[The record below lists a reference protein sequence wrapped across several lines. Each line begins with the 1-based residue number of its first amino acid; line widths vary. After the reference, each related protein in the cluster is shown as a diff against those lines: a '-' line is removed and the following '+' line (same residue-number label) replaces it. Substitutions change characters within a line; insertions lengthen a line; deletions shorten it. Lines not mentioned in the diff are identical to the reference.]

1 MTIIRSGQP
10 AERGIALLL
19 AMFALL
25 LLSVIGVGMMYS
37 TNMESSINSN
47 FRDKQGSLYAALA
60 GLQEARD
67 RIQPA
72 THNII
77 APTSLPGFVATAS
90 AGSAGLIYI
99 VANSSV
105 DPTNPGNRY
114 FDTELCQENVLG
126 LTATPGLRCTS
137 APSPPS
143 GQTWYQPF
151 VQDSLSSS
159 APWNLTTPLDL
170 KWVRI
175 SLKGN
180 TMTPVSADGSSN
192 SKQLCWDGTH
202 QVMLPTG
209 YGATCAPNGGID
221 AIRIKN
227 FGSHYTSS
235 PTNVTIGAPPPG
247 GTQATAHVVKASTT
261 DGKISADIS
270 ITNPGAGYTS
280 AIVQFT
286 GGGGTGA
293 AATATVAPAGSP
305 ISSVTLSGSGSQ
317 CYAVAPSVTISAPSG
332 SGATATASLAA
343 SNSCVVNWA
352 PTAHCTTSPPKN
364 TTVTGVTLNGGA
376 GSGFSGTLV
385 FDNGGHIN
393 SASIQNPGTGYTSA
407 PTTVSGGTPALGS
420 CTVTPN
426 AVLGKLVGSVSGS
439 GGGGYTT
446 PVAVTFSSGSGTAA
460 AAPSATATIGPLSP
474 NAGQITGITVTNQGT
489 GYTSL
494 PVVTIIGTAT
504 TIATAT
510 ATLETVMTISGIVV
524 DNPGSGYIAEP
535 TVTID
540 PPPGGGTTATAT
552 AQVARGTN
560 YGKVYLLTSLAQTR
574 TGARTMAQM
583 EVASPVVGWNST
595 GALTLDGPSPTIG
608 AMPNSDNFVIDGND
622 ANSCGELPDLA
633 HPAIDGYD
641 DPGADPPTHSVQTIT
656 SALPRPDHYPGA
668 GGAPSVQNGY
678 QGLGETLGSPA
689 GLKSLTDTLR
699 SVAASQGHLYGSN
712 PGSIAMGSCSSCPT
726 TTYTDPLGYPVTSPS
741 PVGATTVVDYVN
753 GDLTL
758 NGNAS
763 GYGILVVTGS
773 LTMSGDFTWYGV
785 VLVIGDG
792 VASLGGGGNGQIV
805 GTALIAKIYDSPSD
819 HSTLR
824 SSLGSPNVSWN
835 GGGGNGIQFDHCWA
849 TNLIGTIP
857 WTPPPSVHPL
867 KVLSF
872 RTLQY

>member
-1 MTIIRSGQP
+1 MIIRSSRPG
-10 AERGIALLL
+10 EHGIALLL
-19 AMFALL
+19 VMFSLL
-25 LLSVIGVGMMYS
+25 LLTVIGLGMMYS

-47 FRDKQGSLYAALA
+47 YRDKQGSLYAALA

-72 THNII
+72 THNIV
-77 APTSLPGFVATAS
+77 APTSLPGFIATTS

-99 VANSSV
+99 VANNSV
-105 DPTNPGNRY
+105 DPTNAGNPY
-114 FDTELCQENVLG
+114 FDAELCQEKVLG
-126 LTATPGLRCTS
+126 LTATPGSRCTS
-137 APSPPS
+137 PPSPPS

-159 APWNLTTPLDL
+159 APWNLSAPLDL

-180 TMTPVSADGSSN
+180 TMTPVSVDGSSN
-192 SKQLCWDGTH
+192 SKQVCWDGAH
-202 QVMLPTG
+202 QVLLPAG
-209 YGATCAPNGGID
+209 YGANCAPNGGIN
-221 AIRIKN
+221 AIKMTN

-235 PTNVTIGAPPPG
+235 STNVTISAPPSG
-247 GTQATAHVVKASTT
+247 GTQATAHVVKTSAT
-261 DGKISADIS
+261 DGKISSNIT

-293 AATATVAPAGSP
+293 AATATVAPSGSP

-317 CYAVAPSVTISAPSG
+317 CYAVAPSVTLSAPSG
-332 SGATATASLAA
+332 SGATATASLAG

-352 PTAHCTTSPPKN
+352 PSAHCTTTPPKN
-364 TTVTGVTLNGGA
+364 TTVTGVTLNGGG

-385 FDNGGHIN
+385 FDNGGHI
-393 SASIQNPGTGYTSA
+393 SSSSIQNPGTSYTSP
-407 PTTVSGGTPALGS
+407 PTTVSGGTPALGT

-426 AVLGKLVGSVSGS
+426 AVLGKLVASVSGS
-439 GGGGYTT
+439 GGSGYTT
-446 PVAVTFSSGSGTAA
+446 PVTVTFSSGTGTAA
-460 AAPSATATIGPLSP
+460 AAPSAMATIGPP
-474 NAGQITGITVTNQGT
+474 ATNAGQITAITVTNQGT
-489 GYTSL
+489 GYTGV
-494 PVVTIIGTAT
+494 PVITIIGTAT
-504 TIATAT
+504 TIGTAT
-510 ATLETVMTISGIVV
+510 ATLETVSTISGIVI
-524 DNPGSGYIAEP
+524 DNPGSGYLADP

-540 PPPGGGTTATAT
+540 PPPGAGITATAT
-552 AQVARGTN
+552 ASVARGTN
-560 YGKVYLLTSLAQTR
+560 YGKVYLLTSLAHTR

-595 GALTLDGPSPTIG
+595 GALTLDGPNPTIG

-622 ANSCGELPDLA
+622 ANSCGESADLV

-641 DPGADPPTHSVQTIT
+641 DPGANPPTHSVQTIT
-656 SALPRPDHYPGA
+656 SSLPRPDHYTGT

-678 QGLGETLGSPA
+678 LALGETLGSPT
-689 GLKSLTDTLR
+689 GLKSLTDALR
-699 SVAASQGHLYGSN
+699 AQAASQGHLYGSN
-712 PGSIAMGSCSSCPT
+712 PGSIAMGSCSSCAT
-726 TTYTDPLGYPVTSPS
+726 TSYTDPLGYGVTIPN
-741 PVGATTVVDYVN
+741 PVGATTVVDYVD

-758 NGNAS
+758 SGNNN
-763 GYGILVVTGS
+763 GYGILVVTGT
-773 LTMSGDFTWYGV
+773 LTMSGNFTWYGV
-785 VLVIGDG
+785 VLVVGDG

-805 GTALIAKIYDSPSD
+805 GTGLIAKVYGSPSD
-819 HSTLR
+819 HSTLL
-824 SSLGSPNVSWN
+824 SSLGSPNMSWN
-835 GGGGNGIQFDHCWA
+835 GGGGNGIQYDHCWS
-849 TNLIGTIP
+849 TNLMGTIP